1 LYRKST
7 TLQRESPVTT
17 ITPDSCNTHCAKP
30 SNVKQCNKTQP
41 QQILPET
48 LPARNSKIKL
58 KSLKVQNS
66 KTTAEPEFTTI
77 KA

>member
-1 LYRKST
+1 MQWFY
-7 TLQRESPVTT
+7 PVCFLASQFT
-17 ITPDSCNTHCAKP
+17 IEKLDGWENLLTKR
-30 SNVKQCNKTQP
+30 SNQAHYP
-41 QQILPET
+41 ILPET